1 MNRDGK
7 IIKTSVVGI
16 VGNLFLVVAKAIIG
30 IVASSVSIITDAANN
45 LTDAMS
51 SIVTIVGTK
60 LSNKRP
66 DRKHPFGHGRI
77 EFITS
82 ALIGMIIFVA
92 GATAI
97 FESISSIIAK
107 ETPVYTLYSFI
118 VIGVAV
124 VAKIVLG
131 IYFRMRGKKLSSDAL
146 SASGLD
152 ALMDSILSFGTLVG
166 AIISYTAGFHL
177 EGYIGVVIGLLIIKS
192 AVDVFREA
200 ASKIIGERTDPE
212 LASNL
217 TADVMKNPKVYGVYD
232 LILNNYGEDRYIGSL
247 HVEVDDHMIAKD
259 IQLLEREIA
268 YLCYEKYHAVMTV
281 GVYARSTESEYEAG
295 IKKCVGEIIEGYPEI
310 IQTHGFYV
318 DEKNRVISLDI
329 IISFE
334 CKQPDRIY
342 REVHDK
348 ISEKFK
354 DFTVQLILDKDYTLT

>member
-1 MNRDGK
+1 MNRDRE

-16 VGNLFLVVAKAIIG
+16 VGNVFLVIAKAIIG
-30 IVASSVSIITDAANN
+30 VIANSVSIITDAANN

-60 LSNKRP
+60 LSGKRP

-82 ALIGMIIFVA
+82 ALIAMLIFVA

-97 FESISSIIAK
+97 FESISSIISK
-107 ETPVYTLYSFI
+107 ETPVYTVYSFI
-118 VIGVAV
+118 VVSVAV

-131 IYFRMRGKKLSSDAL
+131 IYFRMRGKKYGSDAL
-146 SASGLD
+146 RASGLD

-166 AIISYTAGFHL
+166 AIVSYTAGFHL
-177 EGYIGVVIGLLIIKS
+177 EGYIGVIIGLLILKS
-192 AVDVFREA
+192 AIDVFREA

-212 LASNL
+212 LAASL
-217 TADVMKNPKVYGVYD
+217 IEDVLKNPKVYGVYD
-232 LILNNYGEDRYIGSL
+232 LILNNYGEDRNIGSL
-247 HVEVDDHMIAKD
+247 HVEVDDHMTAKE

-268 YLCYEKYHAVMTV
+268 YLCYEKYHTVMTV
-281 GVYARSTESEYEAG
+281 GVYARNTESEYEAG
-295 IKKCVGEIIEGYPEI
+295 IKKRVADIIAAYPDI

-318 DEKNRVISLDI
+318 DEKNKIISLDI

-334 CKQPDRIY
+334 CRDPDGIY
-342 REVHDK
+342 KEVHSK
-348 ISEKFK
+348 IAENFS
-354 DFTVQLILDKDYTLT
+354 DFTIQLVLDKDYALT